1 MLPRVQ
7 GGTQRE
13 TRDLGL
19 GRREGFL
26 EEAAGDQLEGG
37 TMRPLPY
44 MHAMKGT
51 GRAPWAPGW
60 WDCHCEGLC
69 GGIS

>member
-13 TRDLGL
+13 TRGLGL

-26 EEAAGDQLEGG
+26 EDAVGDQLEGG
-37 TMRPLPY
+37 AMRPLPY
-44 MHAMKGT
+44 AC
-51 GRAPWAPGW
+51 
-60 WDCHCEGLC
+60 DEGHREGPL
-69 GGIS
+69 GARVVGLLL